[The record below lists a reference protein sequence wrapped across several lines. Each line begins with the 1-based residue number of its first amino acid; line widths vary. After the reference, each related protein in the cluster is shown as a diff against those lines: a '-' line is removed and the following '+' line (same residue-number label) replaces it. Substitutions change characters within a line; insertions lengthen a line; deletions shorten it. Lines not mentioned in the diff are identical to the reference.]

1 MRRYFKNRKL
11 QKHVKHYVDPN
22 AIRDDKDDAT
32 SYLKDIAGLAT
43 ILGVGAT
50 GGALLPNGRVY
61 AAQTSVDPK
70 SQVVGSVSDF
80 IKSGASDT
88 LVASLIVRLLVLALL
103 KIKLNQL
110 QLLKVHNYLKVFQN
124 L

>member
-1 MRRYFKNRKL
+1 MRRYFRNRKL

-50 GGALLPNGRVY
+50 GGALLPNGQYTRLRLPLIQNHKLLDQFLTLSRVVR
-61 AAQTSVDPK
+61 Q
-70 SQVVGSVSDF
+70 
-80 IKSGASDT
+80 IL

>member
-1 MRRYFKNRKL
+1 MRRYFRNRKL

-61 AAQTSVDPK
+61 ACLLYTSP
-70 SQVVGSVSDF
+70 SPR
-80 IKSGASDT
+80 DT
-88 LVASLIVRLLVLALL
+88 R
-103 KIKLNQL
+103 
-110 QLLKVHNYLKVFQN
+110 
-124 L
+124 